1 MATNADQIAYW
12 NGQTGRK
19 WAEDAD
25 QMDAMMRTQTEA
37 VLAAAVPSEGESV
50 LDIGC
55 GSGGTTLALAAAVG
69 PSGLVTGID
78 ISHPMLAVARERAKG
93 RSNIHF
99 LEVDAS
105 THALP
110 VASVDLIF
118 SKFGVMFFADPEQA
132 FRNIRRA
139 ARPGARLAF
148 ICWRTLHENPFAT
161 VPMGIAMKHLPP
173 QPPPDPTAPGPF
185 AFADPVRVGHILT
198 EAGFQTPAFAAFDT
212 TMVIGKTAAGAATEA
227 VRAGMASRLLMNAAQ
242 DVKDKVIAELTL
254 EYEKRMTHD
263 GVSFPAH
270 CWIVTASV

>member
-139 ARPGARLAF
+139 AKPGARLAF
-148 ICWRTLHENPFAT
+148 ICWRSVHENPFAT
-161 VPMGIAMKHLPP
+161 VPMGIAMRHLPP

-212 TMVIGKTAAGAATEA
+212 TMVIGRTAAGAAREA
-227 VRAGMASRLLMNAAQ
+227 VLVGMASRLLMNAPQ
-242 DVKDKVIAELTL
+242 DLKDKVIAELTT

-263 GVSFPAH
+263 GVTFPAH